1 MSNHSQFEAQT
12 QKMNM
17 DIHHK
22 ALNAFN
28 QGDIKAAHLSCV
40 EILKP
45 SPNFHQS
52 YHLLALINIQIH
64 QYAKASELLK
74 RAIKISDSA
83 KYRIELA
90 KTYSLLGISDGV
102 ISIANTIDIKQLNS
116 FYELDTL
123 GVILSRVEQHQTAL
137 QCFEKA
143 IALKP
148 TPEILYNYAVS
159 AKFCGQHD
167 AAQTALNKAL
177 RLKPDYHQAHFAL
190 ADLTEDKA
198 IDAHIKQLNKM
209 LAATPDTP
217 VEVTLHLSHA
227 LAKEYEKQKNYG
239 LAFETLLKAKS
250 QKSKLLPYNR
260 QDDKRLFDGLYNSI
274 KNLNKQPVSNTG
286 SDSQRPIFVVGMPRS
301 GTTLVERILSSHS
314 QVTSG
319 GELEDFSLL
328 LKHASQ
334 STGNS
339 VLNHDLY
346 HDSSKVDF
354 TKIADAYLAR
364 TAHIGNNQGKFVD
377 KLPFNFFYLPFIR
390 RAFPEAKIICLLRN
404 PLDTCVGNFRQLFS
418 INNPYY
424 NYTQSLED
432 CAWFYQ
438 QFKTW
443 IQTWIEFDEQGTK
456 LLEYELLTKN
466 PEHYVPELI
475 NFCGLDWQSQCLQIE
490 SNTAPV
496 STASKMQVRQPINQK
511 SIGSWKRY
519 QPYTTDIEAFFDQQT
534 TLRQMTY
541 TLR

>member
-1 MSNHSQFEAQT
+1 MSSPSQINGQT
-12 QKMNM
+12 QKTHM
-17 DIHHK
+17 DIYQK
-22 ALNAFN
+22 AITAFN
-28 QGDIKAAHLSCV
+28 NGDIQGAHLACV
-40 EILKP
+40 DILKAN
-45 SPNFHQS
+45 PNFHQS

-64 QYAKASELLK
+64 QYGKAGELLK
-74 RAIKISDSA
+74 RAIKISDTT

-102 ISIANTIDIKQLNS
+102 ISIANTIEIKKLNS

-123 GVILSRVEQHQTAL
+123 GVILSRVEQHETAL

-148 TPEILYNYAVS
+148 TPEILYNFAVS
-159 AKFCGQHD
+159 AKFCGQHQ

-177 RLKPDYHQAHFAL
+177 KLKPDYHQAHFAL
-190 ADLTEDKA
+190 ADLTQDKA
-198 IDAHIKQLNKM
+198 IDTHIVQLTKM
-209 LAATPDTP
+209 LEGTPNAPID
-217 VEVTLHLSHA
+217 VTLHLSHA

-250 QKSKLLPYNR
+250 QKAKQLPYNK
-260 QDDKRLFDGLYNSI
+260 QDDQRLFDGLYKSI
-274 KNLNKQPVSNTG
+274 ENLNKQSNRNTG
-286 SDSQRPIFVVGMPRS
+286 PNSQRPIFVVGMPRS

-339 VLNHDLY
+339 VLNHNLY
-346 HDSSKVDF
+346 QDSSKVDF
-354 TKIADAYLAR
+354 TKVAKAYLAR

-390 RAFPEAKIICLLRN
+390 QAFPKAKIICLLRN

-418 INNPYY
+418 INNPHY
-424 NYTQSLED
+424 NYTHSLED

-438 QFKTW
+438 QFEKW
-443 IQTWIEFDEQGTK
+443 IQTWSEFDPQGTK
-456 LLEYELLTKN
+456 LLEYERLTKN
-466 PEHYVPELI
+466 PQQYVPELI
-475 NFCGLDWQSQCLQIE
+475 NFCGLDWQTQCLQIE

-519 QPYTTDIEAFFDQQT
+519 QAYTTDIEAIFG
-534 TLRQMTY
+534 
-541 TLR
+541 